1 MRRDVFQALADPNR
15 RAILTLLARQRLTLN
30 GVADHFSISRPAVS
44 KHIKILSECGLLAI
58 RQEGRE
64 RYCEVRPEKLSE
76 VSAWVEKYRRTWE
89 DRLDRLDDYLQEVQK
104 EGVVTKQKPQSQ
116 ILSGSFEK
124 NQPTFSVKTKGD
136 TMSKITPFLWFN
148 DQAEEAMNLYVTL
161 FKNSKVLEVSRY
173 GEGGPGVPGSV
184 MTASFELDGQRVLAL
199 TGGPYYTLNESF
211 SFYVDC
217 VDQQEV
223 DTLWEKLTA
232 DGGQESMCGW
242 LKDKYGLS
250 WQIIPRALTEM
261 LGDQDPAKAQR
272 VMQAMLKM
280 HKIDTRL
287 LQQAYDGN

>member
-1 MRRDVFQALADPNR
+1 MRRDVFQAIADPNR

-30 GVADHFSISRPAVS
+30 GVADHFNISRPAIS
-44 KHIKILSECGLLAI
+44 KHIKILSECGLLVI
-58 RQEGRE
+58 RKQGRE

-76 VSAWVEKYRRTWE
+76 VSAWVEQYRQIWE
-89 DRLDRLDDYLQEVQK
+89 ARLDRLDDYLQEVQK
-104 EGVVTKQKPQSQ
+104 EGTVTAQGPQTSQVV
-116 ILSGSFEK
+116 LK
-124 NQPTFSVKTKGD
+124 NQPPFNVKKGD

-199 TGGPYYTLNESF
+199 NGGPYYTLNESF

-217 VDQQEV
+217 ENQQEV

-232 DGGQESMCGW
+232 GGGQESMCGW

-261 LGDQDPAKAQR
+261 LGDKDPVKAQR
-272 VMQAMLKM
+272 VMQAMLQM

>member
-44 KHIKILSECGLLAI
+44 KHIKILSECGLLVI

-76 VSAWVEKYRRTWE
+76 VSAWVEQYRQIWE
-89 DRLDRLDDYLQEVQK
+89 ARLDRLDEYLQEVQK
-104 EGVVTKQKPQSQ
+104 EGTVTAQGPQTSQVVS
-116 ILSGSFEK
+116 K
-124 NQPTFSVKTKGD
+124 NQPPFNVKKGD

-184 MTASFELDGQRVLAL
+184 MTASFELDGQRVMAL
-199 TGGPYYTLNESF
+199 NGGPYYTLNESF

-217 VDQQEV
+217 EDQQEV
-223 DTLWEKLTA
+223 DTLWEKLIA
-232 DGGQESMCGW
+232 GGGQESMCGW